1 MTPKSLC
8 DYKNNIS
15 YLLQCEYSVDDI
27 KNNINNLDNIPYNEL
42 KKIILQLIKQLDLHV
57 IKINNI
63 KNNNVK
69 NNNYN
74 IVCNNYNELRKNY
87 TDLNKT
93 YTKKITQLKNQIKE
107 LENKELENKTQLSS
121 NTCCVCLTETSNHA
135 NSKCGHLCVCEICS
149 YHLDDKCPICRAD
162 GPFIKIIC
170 S

>member
-15 YLLQCEYSVDDI
+15 CLLQCEYSVDDI

-57 IKINNI
+57 IKINNVKNNV

-74 IVCNNYNELRKNY
+74 IACNNYNELRKNY

-93 YTKKITQLKNQIKE
+93 YTKKITQLKNKIKE
-107 LENKELENKTQLSS
+107 LEDKTQSTS

-135 NSKCGHLCVCEICS
+135 NSKCGHLCVCETCS